1 MWSIRTGNC
10 FRRLAA
16 PTRFTPKSHIRF
28 DSTKPQYQA
37 PNPTPATPSP
47 DSPPINPH
55 RAFYKAWGIP
65 LVKVFLGAMFT
76 YQVLYYGWL
85 KLESIEQK
93 KEKDAEMKLLE
104 GQLAELTASKSI

>member
-1 MWSIRTGNC
+1 MSTIRIASPL
-10 FRRLAA
+10 RRLTTS
-16 PTRFTPKSHIRF
+16 TRFTTITHARF
-28 DSTKPQYQA
+28 NSTKPQYQA

-47 DSPPINPH
+47 DSPPVNPH

-104 GQLAELTASKSI
+104 GQLAELTASKKK